1 MANYVHE
8 EDVGSHT
15 VGSHRRVCWGSMSH
29 TLGELAEFSKVWSE
43 YDRSIE
49 LAVTWADVSFNIVV
63 KEVAAPATSVSWKI
77 CEAALTLKECE
88 IEAHFFPHLR
98 FR

>member
-29 TLGELAEFSKVWSE
+29 TLGELADF
-43 YDRSIE
+43 E

-77 CEAALTLKECE
+77 CEALTLKECE
-88 IEAHFFPHLR
+88 IAAHFFPHLR